1 MTPTPKAPLSILA
14 CTSGLSFAKRIEKE
28 LKKKHGDEVHL
39 IDSEEMHFA
48 STELKTVINESIRG
62 KDVFII
68 QDCENHSEGR
78 STDENLR
85 ALYTMVDACR
95 RCDAERI
102 TTVLPSYPYA
112 RQDKQSGREGITAAR
127 IAYELEGDGSVDH
140 IVTIDLHN
148 SAIQGFFRRA
158 KIDNLMGGYVLIPVL
173 KKMIEDKEN
182 TVIMP
187 TDLGGAKR
195 ANHYAQTLKTD
206 IAFTYKARNYCKAN
220 TVDKMSILGD
230 VKGKDVYIVDD
241 MICTGGTLVKALE
254 ETKNMGAKKV
264 IAVCTHALFNGPA
277 VERFQ
282 EAYDKGYLDLV
293 IGTDSTY
300 HSKEFMKSAKWFKE
314 VSIASY
320 FAETISR
327 VNQRKSITDL
337 FD

>member
-14 CTSGLSFAKRIEKE
+14 CRSGLAFAKKIEKE

-85 ALYTMVDACR
+85 ALYTMVDACW

-102 TTVLPSYPYA
+102 TTVLPSFPYA

-140 IVTIDLHN
+140 VITIDLHN

-158 KIDNLMGGYVLIPVL
+158 KIDNLMGGYSLIPVL
-173 KKMIEDKEN
+173 KRMIKVKED
-182 TVIMP
+182 TVMMP

-195 ANHYAQTLKTD
+195 ANHYAQALRTD
-206 IAFTYKARNYCKAN
+206 IAFTYKTRNYCKAN
-220 TVDKMSILGD
+220 TVDNISILGN
-230 VKGKDVYIVDD
+230 VKDKDVYIIDD

-277 VERFQ
+277 EERFQ

-293 IGTDSTY
+293 IGTDSAY
-300 HSKEFMKSAKWFKE
+300 HSKEFLKSTPWFKE
-314 VSIASY
+314 ISIAGY
-320 FAETISR
+320 FADTISR

-337 FD
+337 LD